1 MAASEYTRAPAFS
14 SQGNSAEVWIF
25 PVRDPYA
32 GLEEV
37 LMQSPIKALFTS
49 FLVLNRPRLWTH
61 SNNLRVMPSKQ
72 YHQSK
77 SSKRQKTASKF
88 AKEGSNEEVLLIDV
102 KNLLKKVQ
110 ITGKSKDDGV
120 DLQNEAPSTPNYV
133 PPERFSEV
141 EVEISELSST
151 GDGLGVASSS
161 DHVYVVPF
169 TVPGDVV
176 VAKVVNHFSKEQY
189 TLTDFVKIT
198 KSATQRDGSLIK
210 CQYFT
215 KCAGCQIQMLPYE
228 LQLNHKKTI
237 VEKAFRNF
245 SSLTPEA
252 IPAVGDTVG
261 SPMQYGYRTKL
272 TPHFDGPPG
281 SMSRRAKRDPSERKG
296 FVDVPPIGFMLKG
309 TRRTLD
315 IEDCPIGTDAVREG
329 IKIERKKIAKEIAQY
344 KKGATILLRETTTRK
359 PLSGTKQGQARCDV
373 AKNGDSQNGRS
384 DQSPSTLRPSNDSKA
399 RLERPDVN
407 ASQYIE
413 EKTYITDQRAMST
426 EYIHDFEFKNTAGAF
441 FQNNNSVLPTFTAYI
456 RDRILPSSDDN
467 QTNTIKYL
475 IDAYCGSGLFT
486 ITLSSLFSSSTGIDI
501 AGVSIVSARENAD
514 ANKISNA
521 SFMTA
526 DASKLFQEVTYP
538 PERTAVV
545 IDPPRKGCDDAFLQ
559 QLLKF
564 GPRRVVYVSCNVHT
578 QARDI
583 GVLVEGQ
590 AECRYEIESLQG
602 FDFFPQTGHVE
613 GVAVLAR
620 ST

>member
-1 MAASEYTRAPAFS
+1 MRP
-14 SQGNSAEVWIF
+14 
-25 PVRDPYA
+25 
-32 GLEEV
+32 L
-37 LMQSPIKALFTS
+37 IKALLTS
-49 FLVLNRPRLWTH
+49 FSVLRQPRTCTR
-61 SNNLRVMPSKQ
+61 SNVFEVMPYKQ

-102 KNLLKKVQ
+102 KNLLKNVQ
-110 ITGKSKDDGV
+110 TAGISKDDGIE
-120 DLQNEAPSTPNYV
+120 NESASGSTYV

-151 GDGLGVASSS
+151 GDGLGVAFPS

-176 VAKVVNHFSKEQY
+176 VAKVVNHFPKEQY

-198 KSATQRDGSLIK
+198 KPAPQRDDSLTR
-210 CQYFT
+210 CPYFT
-215 KCAGCQIQMLPYE
+215 QCAGCQIQMLPYE

-252 IPAVGDTVG
+252 IPVVGDTVG

-281 SMSRRAKRDPSERKG
+281 SMSRRAKRDSSERKG
-296 FVDVPPIGFMLKG
+296 FTDVPPIGFMLKG
-309 TRRTLD
+309 TRKTLD
-315 IEDCPIGTDAVREG
+315 IEDCPIGTDAVRDG
-329 IKIERKKIAKEIAQY
+329 LKIERKKIAEEIAQY
-344 KKGATILLRETTTRK
+344 KKGATILLRETTIRK
-359 PLSGTKQGQARCDV
+359 PLSSPIEGSLRCEVARNGENQT
-373 AKNGDSQNGRS
+373 AKYGE
-384 DQSPSTLRPSNDSKA
+384 SPSTGLPTNDSMAHHDKS
-399 RLERPDVN
+399 N
-407 ASQYIE
+407 ANTLPYTE
-413 EKTYITDQRAMST
+413 EKTYITDQRAIST
-426 EYIHDFEFKNTAGAF
+426 EYVDDFEFKNTAGAF
-441 FQNNNSVLPTFTAYI
+441 FQNNNSVLPKFTAYI
-456 RDRILPSSDDN
+456 RDHILTSSDDN
-467 QTNTIKYL
+467 ERKSIKYL

-501 AGVSIVSARENAD
+501 AGASIVSARENAI

-538 PERTAVV
+538 PEKTAVI

-590 AECRYEIESLQG
+590 GECRYEIESLQG

-620 ST
+620 SA